1 MNYALI
7 LAGGVGKRM
16 RTSGMPKQFL
26 SVFGG
31 ESLIRQSVSRLGG
44 LAGPEDTFVV
54 TSHALAA
61 ATVAELPVYP
71 SPVDL
76 EVQLDRSHVVGEPM
90 RRDTGPAVA
99 LGVGIAAPE
108 GDPVVG
114 FFPSD
119 HLIGSPA
126 RFRATLRKAIALAR
140 KGESIVV
147 IGIMPSYPATAFG
160 YVDPVKGRF
169 VEKPD
174 LAKAKRYLK
183 AGYLWNAGVFIARAS
198 VFRRA
203 LELCAPALA
212 GLAAPGGVSVRA
224 LGAAYEPLPR
234 ISFDYAV
241 MEHVS
246 RGVGG
251 LGVAVVPGDFGWDDV
266 GGYGAFD
273 KYYPHDADGN
283 VREGECRA
291 VDSSGN
297 ICVARAAS
305 ISLVGVKNLVVVT
318 TPDAVLVADKS
329 HLSEMKR
336 LFK

>member
-1 MNYALI
+1 MKGFKAVI
-7 LAGGVGKRM
+7 LAGG
-16 RTSGMPKQFL
+16 SGERFWPLSTPERPKQFL

-61 ATVAELPVYP
+61 ATVAELP
-71 SPVDL
+71 
-76 EVQLDRSHVVGEPM
+76 EFDRSHVVGEPM

-183 AGYLWNAGVFIARAS
+183 AGYLWNAGMFIARAS

-203 LELCAPALA
+203 LELCASALA

>member
-1 MNYALI
+1 MKGFKAVI
-7 LAGGVGKRM
+7 LAGG
-16 RTSGMPKQFL
+16 SGERFWPLSTPERPKQFL

-61 ATVAELPVYP
+61 ATVAELP
-71 SPVDL
+71 
-76 EVQLDRSHVVGEPM
+76 ELDRSHVVGEPM

-183 AGYLWNAGVFIARAS
+183 AGYLWNAGMFIASAS

-305 ISLVGVKNLVVVT
+305 ISLIGVKNLVVVT

>member
-1 MNYALI
+1 MKNFKAVV
-7 LAGGVGKRM
+7 LAGG
-16 RTSGMPKQFL
+16 SGERFWPLSTPERPKQFL
-26 SVFGG
+26 GVFGG
-31 ESLIRQSVSRLGG
+31 ESLIRQCVSRLGG

-54 TSHALAA
+54 TSRALVK
-61 ATVAELPVYP
+61 ATIAELP
-71 SPVDL
+71 
-76 EVQLDRSHVVGEPM
+76 EIDRAHVVGEPM

-119 HLIGSPA
+119 HLVGRPV

-140 KGESIVV
+140 KGTSIVT
-147 IGIMPSYPATAFG
+147 IGIVPSHPATSFG

-174 LAKAKRYLK
+174 IDKARRYIK
-183 AGYLWNAGVFIARAS
+183 AGYLWNAGMFIARAS

-203 LELCAPALA
+203 VELCAPELTW
-212 GLAAPGGVSVRA
+212 LAAPGGVDARSLA
-224 LGAAYEPLPR
+224 AAYEPLPR

-251 LGVAVVPGDFGWDDV
+251 LGVAVVHGDFGWDDV

-273 KYYPHDADGN
+273 RYYPHDADGN
-283 VREGECRA
+283 VREGECRT
-291 VDSSGN
+291 VDSGDN
-297 ICVARAAS
+297 ICIAKAAS
-305 ISLVGVKNLVVVT
+305 ISLVGVRNLVVVT

-329 HLSEMKR
+329 RLSELKR
-336 LFK
+336 LFKQS

>member
-1 MNYALI
+1 MKGFKAVI
-7 LAGGVGKRM
+7 LAGG
-16 RTSGMPKQFL
+16 SGERFWPLSTPERPKQFL

-54 TSHALAA
+54 TSHDLAA
-61 ATVAELPVYP
+61 ATVAELP
-71 SPVDL
+71 
-76 EVQLDRSHVVGEPM
+76 ELDRSHVVGEPM

-183 AGYLWNAGVFIARAS
+183 AGYLWNAGMFIARAS

-283 VREGECRA
+283 VCEGECRT

>member
-1 MNYALI
+1 MKGFKAVI
-7 LAGGVGKRM
+7 LAGG
-16 RTSGMPKQFL
+16 SGERFWPLSTPERPKQFL

-54 TSHALAA
+54 TSHDLAA
-61 ATVAELPVYP
+61 ATVAELP
-71 SPVDL
+71 
-76 EVQLDRSHVVGEPM
+76 ELDRSHVVGEPM

-183 AGYLWNAGVFIARAS
+183 AGYLWNAGMFIARAS

-318 TPDAVLVADKS
+318 TRDAVLVADKS

>member
-1 MNYALI
+1 MSKKKVDFRAVI
-7 LAGGVGKRM
+7 LAGG
-16 RTSGMPKQFL
+16 SGERFWPISTPERPKQFL
-26 SVFGG
+26 RVFGG
-31 ESLIRQSVSRLGG
+31 ESLVRQSVSRLDG
-44 LAGPEDTFVV
+44 LVAPEDVFVV
-54 TSHALAA
+54 TGRQLLP
-61 ATVAELPVYP
+61 ATRKELPELP
-71 SPVDL
+71 RANL
-76 EVQLDRSHVVGEPM
+76 VGEPM
-90 RRDTGPAVA
+90 RRDTGAAVA
-99 LGVGIAAPE
+99 LGVGVAAR
-108 GDPVVG
+108 DDCVLG
-114 FFPSD
+114 FFPAD
-119 HLIGSPA
+119 QLVTNA
-126 RFRATLRKAIALAR
+126 KAFRKALSSAISKAS
-140 KGESIVV
+140 KVDTVV
-147 IGIMPSYPATAFG
+147 VLGIRPEFPATGYG
-160 YVDPVKGRF
+160 YVDPKSGRF
-169 VEKPD
+169 REKPTE
-174 LAKAKRYLK
+174 ARARAYLK
-183 AGYLWNAGVFIARAS
+183 SGYLWNAGMFVARAS
-198 VFRRA
+198 VFRKAFSDHAPDLVRLA
-203 LELCAPALA
+203 TPPTAGVRRSLEKT
-212 GLAAPGGVSVRA
+212 
-224 LGAAYEPLPR
+224 YEGLPR

-318 TPDAVLVADKS
+318 TRDAVLVADKS

>member
-1 MNYALI
+1 MKGFKAVI
-7 LAGGVGKRM
+7 LAGG
-16 RTSGMPKQFL
+16 SGERFWPLSTPERPKQFL

-44 LAGPEDTFVV
+44 LAGPGDTFVV
-54 TSHALAA
+54 TSHALTA
-61 ATVAELPVYP
+61 ATVAELP
-71 SPVDL
+71 
-76 EVQLDRSHVVGEPM
+76 ELDRSHVVGEPM

-183 AGYLWNAGVFIARAS
+183 AGYLWNAGMFIARAS

>member
-1 MNYALI
+1 MKGFKAVI
-7 LAGGVGKRM
+7 LAGG
-16 RTSGMPKQFL
+16 SGERFWPLSTPERPKQFL

-61 ATVAELPVYP
+61 ATVAELP
-71 SPVDL
+71 
-76 EVQLDRSHVVGEPM
+76 ELDRSHVVGEPM

-183 AGYLWNAGVFIARAS
+183 AGYLWNAGMFIARAS

>member
-1 MNYALI
+1 MKGFKAVI
-7 LAGGVGKRM
+7 LAGG
-16 RTSGMPKQFL
+16 SGERFWPLSTPERPKQFL

-44 LAGPEDTFVV
+44 LAGPGDTFVV

-61 ATVAELPVYP
+61 ATVAELP
-71 SPVDL
+71 
-76 EVQLDRSHVVGEPM
+76 ELDRSHVVGEPM

-183 AGYLWNAGVFIARAS
+183 AGYLWNAGMFIARAS

-318 TPDAVLVADKS
+318 TRDAVLVADKS

>member
-1 MNYALI
+1 MKGFKAVI
-7 LAGGVGKRM
+7 LAGG
-16 RTSGMPKQFL
+16 SGERFWPLSTPERPKQFL

-31 ESLIRQSVSRLGG
+31 ESLIRQSVARLGG

-61 ATVAELPVYP
+61 ATVAELP
-71 SPVDL
+71 
-76 EVQLDRSHVVGEPM
+76 ELDRSHVVGEPM

-108 GDPVVG
+108 GDPVVE

-183 AGYLWNAGVFIARAS
+183 AGYLWNAGMFIARAS

-318 TPDAVLVADKS
+318 TRDAVLVADKS